1 MKKWVSFLIA
11 TSIVISVIKPIT
23 LKAATEYVPGQLYT
37 IECTAYCDSGETAT
51 GTKAREGIAAFGPD
65 YFGWV
70 AVVTMPD
77 GENHIFTIE
86 DTGSEPIRNG
96 QVLDIWMESEEEC
109 IAFGR
114 QKLRC
119 FFVKGQG

>member
-51 GTKAREGIAAFGPD
+51 GTKAREGVAAFDPD

-77 GENHIFTIE
+77 GENHIYVIE
-86 DTGSEPIRNG
+86 DTGGQPIKEG
-96 QVLDIWMESEEEC
+96 ECLDIWMASEEEC
-109 IAFGR
+109 LEFGR
-114 QKLRC
+114 RKCQVY
-119 FFVKGQG
+119 FVKGKG